1 MSLQANIPEKDLYP
15 TGSFKK
21 KKKVD
26 ASWKGLSQTSE
37 SIWKQGKGG
46 S

>member
-1 MSLQANIPEKDLYP
+1 MSLQAANPEEYKYP
-15 TGSFKK
+15 TGSFKQ
-21 KKKVD
+21 KKKVSN
-26 ASWKGLSQTSE
+26 SWEGFSKKSE